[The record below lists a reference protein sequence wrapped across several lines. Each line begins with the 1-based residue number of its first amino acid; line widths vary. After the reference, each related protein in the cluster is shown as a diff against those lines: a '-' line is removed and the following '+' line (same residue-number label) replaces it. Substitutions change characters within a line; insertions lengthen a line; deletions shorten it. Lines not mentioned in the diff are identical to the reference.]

1 MKGAKF
7 AVVLLAA
14 TFATVAVAQIHGTP
28 PSVTSIR
35 IGGEAHGVPASVTSL
50 GPNGFGRSYG
60 GGYRGN
66 YAGHRGGNFSCP
78 AGPLIPSAM
87 GCVNPLF
94 SPGVN
99 SLSGT
104 VQFGDVNVR
113 GSHRRPRG
121 WAAPAY
127 YPYAYTYPIYDT
139 TDYTEPAEPVA
150 PPETLQ
156 PVQPVQIQIQVED
169 KRAPLPEP
177 AAEAPAP
184 KQAPEP
190 VQLGPP
196 TILVF
201 RDGHQQEVQNYAIVG
216 KTLYDLGTFVAH
228 KIPLADLDLP
238 QTIKVNEDRGV
249 DFTLP
254 NSYKMD

>member
-35 IGGEAHGVPASVTSL
+35 IGGVAHGVPASVTSL
-50 GPNGFGRSYG
+50 GPNGFQGGRHG
-60 GGYRGN
+60 GTFFPC
-66 YAGHRGGNFSCP
+66 A

-87 GCVNPLF
+87 GCINPLF
-94 SPGVN
+94 NPSVN
-99 SLSGT
+99 SLTGQ

-113 GSHRRPRG
+113 GGHRRPRG
-121 WAAPAY
+121 WSTPIY
-127 YPYAYTYPIYDT
+127 YPYPVYSYPVYDT
-139 TDYTEPAEPVA
+139 TDYTEPVAPPVA
-150 PPETLQ
+150 P

-169 KRAPLPEP
+169 KRTPVPQPEA

-184 KQAPEP
+184 RQQASEP
-190 VQLGPP
+190 VQQGPP

-201 RDGHQQEVQNYAIVG
+201 LDGHQQEVQNYAIVG

-254 NSYKMD
+254 NGYKMD

>member
-1 MKGAKF
+1 MKGVRI
-7 AVVLLAA
+7 AVLLLAA
-14 TFATVAVAQIHGTP
+14 GFATVAVAQIHGTP

-35 IGGEAHGVPASVTSL
+35 IGGVAHGVPASVTSL
-50 GPNGFGRSYG
+50 GPNGFRGSNG
-60 GGYRGN
+60 G
-66 YAGHRGGNFSCP
+66 GHRGGFVSCP
-78 AGPLIPSAM
+78 TAGLIPSAM
-87 GCVNPLF
+87 GCNNPLF
-94 SPGVN
+94 YPNINYTNGQ
-99 SLSGT
+99 

-113 GSHRRPRG
+113 GHRRPRG
-121 WAAPAY
+121 WTGPVY
-127 YPYAYTYPIYDT
+127 YPYAYSYPIYDT
-139 TDYTEPAEPVA
+139 TDYTEPVA
-150 PPETLQ
+150 PPEMQ

-184 KQAPEP
+184 KQPAEP
-190 VQLGPP
+190 VQQGPP

-216 KTLYDLGTFVAH
+216 KTLFDLGTFVAH

-238 QTIKVNEDRGV
+238 QTIKVNEDRGI